1 MAATTGS
8 EEPAALLVKNKANLN
23 LAEKHG
29 KTPLHEAAKYG
40 YEKFAKILIDAGADL
55 EVKDKKGRT
64 AKDIATER
72 G

>member
-1 MAATTGS
+1 MAASTGS
-8 EEPAALLVKNKANLN
+8 DEPIVLLLKNKANLN

-40 YEKFAKILIDAGADL
+40 YEKVAKVLIDSGADL

-64 AKDIATER
+64 AKDIATKR